1 MRNLALLLAIAFFAS
16 CDLGPDPAEL
26 PFDRFFPF
34 VSDGANQFEVCR
46 GEWWVRYNED
56 QVELN
61 HTVYRNKEGKSAGVA
76 GGRNWIRTEDSGERY
91 TRWNKFN
98 TQFIQIINEETF
110 IYEQINNFPNDTIPP
125 SLQCT
130 FVRMDE

>member
-1 MRNLALLLAIAFFAS
+1 MRNLLLLAIVVTFFTS
-16 CDLGPDPAEL
+16 CDLSSDPEGL
-26 PFDRFFPF
+26 PQRFFVF
-34 VSDGANQFEVCR
+34 VSDEANSFEACR
-46 GEWWVRYNED
+46 GEWSVRYNNKE
-56 QVELN
+56 VELS
-61 HTVYRNKEGKSAGVA
+61 HVRYRNKEGKSAGVA